1 MHNMVCGDHDVCSN
15 NNNNNNILYI
25 PLVCVIKEIIYRLN
39 PGGHLH
45 TQGPG
50 HTLSLIHT
58 HIHTR
63 KHFDITCT
71 LKSQC
76 RVVRNKEENARA
88 YYNDERVGQCE
99 SEVK

>member
-1 MHNMVCGDHDVCSN
+1 MVCGDHDVSS
-15 NNNNNNILYI
+15 NNNNILYI
-25 PLVCVIKEIIYRLN
+25 PLLCIIKEIIYRLD

-45 TQGPG
+45 AQGPG
-50 HTLSLIHT
+50 HTLTLSHT
-58 HIHTR
+58 HTR

-88 YYNDERVGQCE
+88 YYNDERAG
-99 SEVK
+99 